1 MIVLLILSIVALYIF
16 GKKWWIISSAEK
28 IDKDFMKDIKD
39 YLLDGKVKSAKA
51 LCGKFDSP
59 IARMIETG
67 IARIGKPLSDVQ
79 TAVDNVGNA
88 EIARLENGLPY
99 LATIAGGA
107 PMLGFLGT
115 VTGMIK
121 AFFNMANAGNN
132 IDISLLSGGIY
143 EAMITTV
150 GGLIVGLIAYF
161 AYNFLTAK
169 VSNVVFKMENA
180 TIDFMDLLSETS
192 GEQIM
197 ALRRNT
203 KADPNMS
210 MSSMTDIVFLLLIF
224 FLVTSTLVNPNA
236 LKLLL
241 PKSTGQVSAKA
252 TVSVSIKDCG
262 EDVYTYHINGEKAP
276 IAFDAVEDQ
285 LIEKLST
292 EEDPTFSIYA
302 DESVPIKEVVEVMNI
317 AKRNHYKVILA
328 TSPE

>member
-1 MIVLLILSIVALYIF
+1 MVETQSISILEMATKGGWIMIVLLILSIVALYIF

-51 LCGKFDSP
+51 LCSKFDSP

-180 TIDFMDLLSETS
+180 TIDFMSLLSETS
-192 GEQIM
+192 GEQ
-197 ALRRNT
+197 
-203 KADPNMS
+203 
-210 MSSMTDIVFLLLIF
+210 
-224 FLVTSTLVNPNA
+224 
-236 LKLLL
+236 
-241 PKSTGQVSAKA
+241 
-252 TVSVSIKDCG
+252 
-262 EDVYTYHINGEKAP
+262 
-276 IAFDAVEDQ
+276 
-285 LIEKLST
+285 T
-292 EEDPTFSIYA
+292 ETANE
-302 DESVPIKEVVEVMNI
+302 
-317 AKRNHYKVILA
+317 
-328 TSPE
+328 